1 MLNIS
6 DEVKNLFLQD
16 STKKQLVIKVDS
28 PDSKT
33 ISDFNYYTGN
43 EYLYGYDAVI
53 NPDGFD
59 QIFSLENN
67 VDLQWLYLGNYVRAS
82 MYLKLSNITSD
93 SGTLNLRCT
102 VDRVSGTTEYLE
114 TTINTADYLVRN
126 KVDFYAYETKN
137 ETDPILKITLLEIHN
152 TTQTQFAGH
161 VERDNYQVEL
171 ADTVDDLPTTFST
184 LYSKG
189 KDITKYLP
197 VPDITNEYL
206 DFESFSMTESLCSQ
220 DNIKFG
226 LCESAHCEFTTV
238 GYNYDLKDRTIRPRV
253 RVQGVP
259 SLEDLLTV
267 NWWKDI
273 SGRVRKGQTFHD
285 NKTVTNRSYYWTS
298 QFILYSDLYPYDH
311 YFLQTPRV
319 MIGYKLRINSL
330 TTISGSAPVYFKI
343 GVRCVYADGTEQ
355 NRMESVKHN
364 YTEASDFAFFSLEIL
379 YDSQDHG
386 KIVNVQRPFLVWHDA
401 NKDELGNGD
410 SFTIDA
416 DFKEY
421 MIYMYNDPTYTHY
434 PDYDP
439 DTCYVYD
446 GTIGTFLTESYS
458 DPVPLGVFHVTD
470 IKVSHQQK
478 LVKKQITAY
487 DNLVKLEQNAY
498 NWYTQYMFAVTTD
511 DYQARYDV
519 EYARQIYSSYFNF
532 MVMMNLD
539 SRDNYTETLLASYER
554 ENLRDNYMSSKRI
567 TWQIPVMSSTRD
579 RYVTYVRIP
588 VLNVDTTKMYMV
600 DATNFYD
607 HSDEQILDNETVNNY
622 AFNIDPLKRGLVTNG
637 GVIVEAYGT
646 GNSFLD
652 SFVVNRRDYFMLP
665 DDCVSLYVYLAFSID
680 TYYSSSSIETY
691 PILQNVFVYE
701 VESAPEL
708 TNGAS
713 RLFYYNISDRS
724 ISEVD
729 SSITGRDIVRS
740 LLEMCGC
747 FFRLDR
753 YNGLPEFVY
762 CTKGGLYPRNDLYP
776 ADDLYPRAGT
786 DQLLPNGRYLS
797 TTQDDY
803 QVQDY
808 GKVQIIVQKKSA
820 DTTPVCQMQYSDESK
835 GINTYLIDD
844 NIFYSNE
851 NFDREYDYAYTLLQR
866 MFERIAN
873 MGYVPNVTQ
882 AIGMPW
888 IECGDRIGI
897 MTFTSGF
904 ESFIFRQNIKGIQL
918 LIETFESVGD
928 EYTEA
933 VKEFG
938 YEEYN

>member
-1 MLNIS
+1 
-6 DEVKNLFLQD
+6 
-16 STKKQLVIKVDS
+16 
-28 PDSKT
+28 
-33 ISDFNYYTGN
+33 
-43 EYLYGYDAVI
+43 
-53 NPDGFD
+53 
-59 QIFSLENN
+59 
-67 VDLQWLYLGNYVRAS
+67 
-82 MYLKLSNITSD
+82 
-93 SGTLNLRCT
+93 
-102 VDRVSGTTEYLE
+102 
-114 TTINTADYLVRN
+114 
-126 KVDFYAYETKN
+126 
-137 ETDPILKITLLEIHN
+137 
-152 TTQTQFAGH
+152 
-161 VERDNYQVEL
+161 VE
-171 ADTVDDLPTTFST
+171 S
-184 LYSKG
+184 
-189 KDITKYLP
+189 
-197 VPDITNEYL
+197 
-206 DFESFSMTESLCSQ
+206 
-220 DNIKFG
+220 
-226 LCESAHCEFTTV
+226 
-238 GYNYDLKDRTIRPRV
+238 
-253 RVQGVP
+253 
-259 SLEDLLTV
+259 
-267 NWWKDI
+267 
-273 SGRVRKGQTFHD
+273 
-285 NKTVTNRSYYWTS
+285 
-298 QFILYSDLYPYDH
+298 
-311 YFLQTPRV
+311 
-319 MIGYKLRINSL
+319 
-330 TTISGSAPVYFKI
+330 
-343 GVRCVYADGTEQ
+343 
-355 NRMESVKHN
+355 
-364 YTEASDFAFFSLEIL
+364 L
-379 YDSQDHG
+379 YDSADHG
-386 KIVNVQRPFLVWHDA
+386 KIVQVKRPYFIWFDQ
-401 NKDELGNGD
+401 NGDELTNGD
-410 SFTIDA
+410 SFQIDA
-416 DFKEY
+416 DLKEF
-421 MIYMYNDPTYTHY
+421 MVYMYDDPTYTHY
-434 PDYDP
+434 PEYDP
-439 DTCYVYD
+439 SVCYVYY
-446 GTIGTFLTESYS
+446 GTINEHLAECYS

-588 VLNVDTTKMYMV
+588 VPNVDTTKMYMV

-680 TYYSSSSIETY
+680 TYYNSSSIETY

-797 TTQDDY
+797 ATQDDY